1 MKVQRKARLC
11 VSLTFVILFIF
22 VSSSFA
28 QPSNLYNFDSRRPVI
43 IDTSSHIELT
53 SFEFGNVRGD
63 RSRLEFQSHLSW
75 TNIGEQPVVAFEIV
89 MLKYDPFN
97 RPLIGTRM
105 IVPGHTSGNW
115 SRLRPGE
122 SDSDGSISSGAED
135 VFTGVAY
142 IRHVRLLDGTVWSA
156 DLERLHQ
163 QIQQR
168 LPDLFEL
175 GEIDPGASL
184 DLR

>member
-1 MKVQRKARLC
+1 MVDA
-11 VSLTFVILFIF
+11 
-22 VSSSFA
+22 
-28 QPSNLYNFDSRRPVI
+28 I
-43 IDTSSHIELT
+43 IE
-53 SFEFGNVRGD
+53 
-63 RSRLEFQSHLSW
+63 
-75 TNIGEQPVVAFEIV
+75 
-89 MLKYDPFN
+89 
-97 RPLIGTRM
+97 
-105 IVPGHTSGNW
+105 
-115 SRLRPGE
+115 
-122 SDSDGSISSGAED
+122 
-135 VFTGVAY
+135 VAY